1 MEENVYQVEVTKTQ
15 EAVSVVMI
23 TQRLF
28 AAGAA
33 ALKTTLEKAHVLGLW
48 FRAACPTGRR
58 MHGHTV
64 SV

>member
-33 ALKTTLEKAHVLGLW
+33 ALKTTLENVSGLW

>member
-33 ALKTTLEKAHVLGLW
+33 ALKMTLENVSGLW

>member
-15 EAVSVVMI
+15 EAVSVIMI

-33 ALKTTLEKAHVLGLW
+33 ALKMTLEKAHVSGLW
-48 FRAACPTGRR
+48 FRPACPTGRR

>member
-1 MEENVYQVEVTKTQ
+1 MEENVYQVEVTITQ

-33 ALKTTLEKAHVLGLW
+33 ALKMTLENVSGLW